1 MDYDNPAVGGGGWG
15 GDDQS
20 DFTDSERSG
29 KEKKE
34 KILLGS
40 SKKKDKEKKKEKE
53 KETKYNQLGA
63 ESSGDDDEVKGSGK
77 SKKKAF
83 KIGLAKK
90 DKKDKKDKENKDS
103 ESKEK
108 EKDKEGKKK
117 EKKDKPKLKL
127 KKSHKTDSD
136 TDKTGSQPADINSF
150 PPIFGVALETAVE
163 RNKCH
168 DGVNLP
174 VVVRECV
181 DYIESEGLTVE
192 GIYRSSGVKSKITKL
207 KAAYNSRQVVKLGNY
222 EPAVVASLFKL
233 FLRELPEP
241 VLTNQLGHKFEEVSQ
256 MKIYTDRRDGLLRL
270 LQELPECNRV
280 LIQWVFVHM
289 GHVIANEKMNK
300 MTLQNVSI
308 VLSPTM
314 RISHRV
320 LNCIFE
326 HHAALFSNVKL
337 LRYIPPISDPRAQL
351 PDSPRAIELEMKKQE
366 SLLAEL
372 HAEMSSGVVVGRA
385 REEQLWEQ
393 QRIVTQLKRNLRHAK
408 SVKAVQEQDYEEE
421 LNFSLQTPAV
431 PASSIPAVAQSSTA
445 DVPKQQP
452 ASKAV
457 VQPQQGDTAATQQQ
471 QLGTAADGFQGE
483 KEAHDSVNESSP
495 EDGGE
500 HRVTVQIHQDQESQ
514 GSKEI
519 SAANQV
525 TPALTAGHVTVIQC
539 NQINS
544 TKPIVPT
551 TSISDKPSVTVTSTA
566 APKALDATSSV
577 TTVKPVT
584 STAGVPTVAPTKSPP
599 SVAPQLSSGSAPV
612 REQVEKSPPICD
624 QVDSNQSEIMEQGL
638 EMTQSSPNSTQQF
651 ASQVV
656 SFSSPIMS
664 AKVIKGEG
672 TGHPLSKIPLLPP
685 PPPSNKPKVSHRA
698 PARPP
703 APTSS
708 LLPPENKLK
717 SKSLPRGL
725 PSDGTAFESEKNL
738 DKNDKLEDNNNEE
751 KEDSKE
757 KERNQKHEALILEE
771 MRLKFE
777 YEELMTMKSELERKK
792 RTERREITELQEE
805 IATMQ
810 TLYQYRTYSVDSS
823 EEDSDNGALGDT
835 KEQRAEKLKLLA
847 KLAKEKQALEE
858 KKWALQGKLAD
869 ERAACLRLRVNIRME
884 QERIRRNKL
893 SQFPGIGFGKPN
905 LMD

>member
-1 MDYDNPAVGGGGWG
+1 M
-15 GDDQS
+15 
-20 DFTDSERSG
+20 
-29 KEKKE
+29 
-34 KILLGS
+34 
-40 SKKKDKEKKKEKE
+40 
-53 KETKYNQLGA
+53 
-63 ESSGDDDEVKGSGK
+63 
-77 SKKKAF
+77 
-83 KIGLAKK
+83 
-90 DKKDKKDKENKDS
+90 
-103 ESKEK
+103 
-108 EKDKEGKKK
+108 

-136 TDKTGSQPADINSF
+136 PNDKAGSQPAEVNSF

-163 RNKCH
+163 RNRCH

-207 KAAYNSRQVVKLGNY
+207 KAAYNSRQAVKLGNY

-241 VLTNQLGHKFEEVSQ
+241 VLTNQLGQKFEEVSQ
-256 MKIYTDRRDGLLRL
+256 LKIYTDRRDGLLRL

-289 GHVIANEKMNK
+289 GHVIANERMNK

-337 LRYIPPISDPRAQL
+337 LRYVPPISDPKAEL
-351 PDSPRAIELEMKKQE
+351 PYSPRAIELEMKKQE

-408 SVKAVQEQDYEEE
+408 SVKTVQEQDYEEE

-431 PASSIPAVAQSSTA
+431 PVTEPQQQMSIVDT
-445 DVPKQQP
+445 KQQI
-452 ASKAV
+452 ASKTGV
-457 VQPQQGDTAATQQQ
+457 HQQQEVPHAAAQQQ
-471 QLGTAADGFQGE
+471 QLGAGADVFKGE
-483 KEAHDSVNESSP
+483 KESVNESSP
-495 EDGGE
+495 EEGSE
-500 HRVTVQIHQDQESQ
+500 HRVTVQIHQDQEIQ
-514 GSKEI
+514 DSKKETQDSKNV
-519 SAANQV
+519 SAGAQV
-525 TPALTAGHVTVIQC
+525 TPSVSAGHVTVIQC

-544 TKPIVPT
+544 TKPTIPL
-551 TSISDKPSVTVTSTA
+551 TSISDITSKIVTSIVASRPLDTTSGSSTVSTMSVTAS
-566 APKALDATSSV
+566 
-577 TTVKPVT
+577 KPVT
-584 STAGVPTVAPTKSPP
+584 STIVPTKSAPP
-599 SVAPQLSSGSAPV
+599 VASQLTPGSAAKG
-612 REQVEKSPPICD
+612 EQVVSD
-624 QVDSNQSEIMEQGL
+624 QVDNNQSEIMEQGL

-672 TGHPLSKIPLLPP
+672 AVHPLSKIPLLPP
-685 PPPSNKPKVSHRA
+685 PPPSNKPKVGHRA

-703 APTSS
+703 APSSS

-725 PSDGTAFESEKNL
+725 PSDGTVFDSEKKI
-738 DKNDKLEDNNNEE
+738 DTIDASEDNNNEE
-751 KEDSKE
+751 KEESKE
-757 KERNQKHEALILEE
+757 KERNQKHESLIIEE
-771 MRLKFE
+771 LRLKFE
-777 YEELMTMKSELERKK
+777 YEELLTMKSELERKK

-835 KEQRAEKLKLLA
+835 KEQRAVKLKLLA
-847 KLAKEKQALEE
+847 KLAKEKQELEE
-858 KKWALQGKLAD
+858 KKVDSSGKTCRGKRSLSQIEGQHSDGTREKKKWTLQGKLAE
-869 ERAACLRLRVNIRME
+869 EREACLRLRVNIRME
-884 QERIRRNKL
+884 QERIKRNKL